1 MTTRRIVGILL
12 IVIGGVAG
20 VVYAMGIIDP
30 VGTKMADDGD
40 PFGAAPSWQ
49 TGTIGLVVSLAVAG
63 MGSWLTVSRRPKS
76 RQPEGGDAE

>member
-1 MTTRRIVGILL
+1 MLL
-12 IVIGGVAG
+12 IVIGGIAA

-49 TGTIGLVVSLAVAG
+49 AGAIGLVVSLAVVG
-63 MGSWLTVSRRPKS
+63 MGGWLTFFRRPTS
-76 RQPEGGDAE
+76 RQPEAGDAE